1 MSYPN
6 FKLNNP
12 IKVRSLVAA
21 ALIALFTVGC
31 SDDDNATLLGVKVE
45 TNNTFGQI
53 LTDSKGMSL
62 YFFANDSDGT
72 STCSGSCA
80 TNWPPFLLQE
90 TELPNE
96 LLSADFGE
104 ITRAD
109 GTKQTTYKGWPLYY
123 FSSDV
128 AQGEV
133 KGDGSGGNWFVA
145 KPDYTLML
153 AKIDAELVFVGSK
166 GKTVYTFD
174 NDEENLSNCNNDCVV
189 NWPPYFYGETIVLPS
204 TLNANNFGTITRA
217 DGTKQNTYL
226 GKALY
231 LFKNDTNRGTLLG
244 DGVGGVWHK
253 IVKN

>member
-1 MSYPN
+1 MSYLN
-6 FKLNNP
+6 FKVHTLS
-12 IKVRSLVAA
+12 KVYSLVIAS
-21 ALIALFTVGC
+21 LIAVILLSC
-31 SDDDNATLLGVKVE
+31 SDDDDAALVGIKLQ
-45 TNNTFGQI
+45 TNNTLGQI

-62 YFFANDSDGT
+62 YFFANDADGN
-72 STCSGSCA
+72 SSCSGGCA
-80 TNWPPFLLQE
+80 STWQPFLLQD

-123 FSSDV
+123 FSGDV
-128 AQGEV
+128 SQGEV

-153 AKIDAELVFVGSK
+153 AKINAELVFVGSK

-174 NDEENLSNCNNDCVV
+174 NDEENLSNCNNDCAV

-204 TLNANNFGTITRA
+204 TLNKNNFGTITRA

-231 LFKNDTNRGTLLG
+231 LFKNDTNRGTVLG